1 MQKKSSRDPMI
12 KEDLFLSLGQRAS
25 KFFPQLEREIDT
37 ARMDKTA
44 DRLLAES
51 IYRAVKMGVP
61 TGLSLIFVGI
71 QFNQPSTI
79 KIGLVALPLITF
91 MSFFTFVNLPK
102 IQTRKRTRK
111 LEKDLPY
118 ALRDILIQIESGIPL
133 YHAMKTATEGYGE
146 ASEELKRI
154 VKDVDGGKSMVNAL
168 EESIVRNPSE
178 QYRRAM
184 WQLTNS
190 IKSGTDITT
199 TLNSIVDSIIKDQK
213 LQIEKYGKELNPY
226 ILVYLLIAV
235 IGPSLGITGLI
246 VLSSFTGTSIDK
258 SLYLMIIFGLL
269 VAQVF
274 FLNLVKSKRPEVKA

>member
-1 MQKKSSRDPMI
+1 MI

-25 KFFPQLEREIDT
+25 KFFPQLERQIDT
-37 ARMDKTA
+37 AQMDKNPE
-44 DRLLAES
+44 RLLAEA
-51 IYRAVKMGVP
+51 IYRSIKMGFP
-61 TGLSLIFVGI
+61 TGFSLIFIGV
-71 QFNQPSTI
+71 QFNQPTTT
-79 KIGLVALPLITF
+79 KIGLASLPLITF
-91 MSFFTFVNLPK
+91 MSFITFVNLPN
-102 IQTRKRTRK
+102 IQARKRTRK

-146 ASEELKRI
+146 ASEELTRI
-154 VKDVDGGKSMVNAL
+154 VKDVDGGKSMVTAL

-190 IKSGTDITT
+190 IKSGTDVST
-199 TLNSIVDSIIKDQK
+199 TLSSIVDSIIKDQK
-213 LQIEKYGKELNPY
+213 LRIEKYGKELNPY

-246 VLSSFTGTSIDK
+246 VLSSFTGTSIDR
-258 SLYLMIIFGLL
+258 SLYIMIIFGLL